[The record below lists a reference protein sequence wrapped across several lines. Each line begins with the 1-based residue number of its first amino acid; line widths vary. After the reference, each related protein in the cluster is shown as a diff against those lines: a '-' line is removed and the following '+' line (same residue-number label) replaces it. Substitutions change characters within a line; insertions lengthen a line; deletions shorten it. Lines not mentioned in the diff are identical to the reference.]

1 MRAFAGSQFSTPLS
15 DRPRPGQSAN
25 SFDIYSDFPPASAH
39 LRSCGRPDKEVRKQ
53 LVGSNDPT
61 TARMRAAQIAGYG
74 QPVTGAG
81 DRVADSTTCSQLT
94 VGTAP
99 ARLKLTSDN
108 MIVMRLIARDLK
120 PSSRQKKMK
129 MKYLAA
135 FLTIVICLSPIGLL
149 AQQAMSDAPLLTL
162 DDAVSIALAKNR
174 LVKNSVLEAEKY
186 DFQVSTARSRRLP
199 HFQFAAL
206 GGELLQPF
214 DFTFGKGV
222 FGTYP
227 GIGPVPGK
235 ESKVHTPAQPT
246 AYLTGSL
253 DVPLLQQYKI
263 GLGIRAT
270 EVGREI
276 AKEDVRAERQKIA
289 AQVRSAYFELVA
301 TQAGVDAAREAVKT
315 LEEAQRVTIRYVA
328 EKTVLR
334 GDALEVDARLMKAQ
348 YDLSVAENGL
358 ATQHERLNQLLG
370 RDLAIP
376 FRVESMPEE
385 DTTGLTLEQ
394 VRQQAS
400 QNRPEIRQAHLR
412 EKQADYDRRIAKA
425 DYIPDLGI
433 AVSYMGIQN
442 VQVLPTNV
450 GVAGLALTWEPFDW
464 GRRRNRIREKANALA
479 QARNG
484 TQEAESQIGVEVAA
498 KYRKWK
504 EASLLLK
511 STRTGH
517 EAAAEEFRVT
527 SNRYTQQSA
536 LVKDLLQA
544 QARSTETEFQYQQA
558 LSSYWSSLADLR
570 RAMGEE

>member
-1 MRAFAGSQFSTPLS
+1 
-15 DRPRPGQSAN
+15 
-25 SFDIYSDFPPASAH
+25 
-39 LRSCGRPDKEVRKQ
+39 
-53 LVGSNDPT
+53 
-61 TARMRAAQIAGYG
+61 
-74 QPVTGAG
+74 
-81 DRVADSTTCSQLT
+81 
-94 VGTAP
+94 
-99 ARLKLTSDN
+99 
-108 MIVMRLIARDLK
+108 
-120 PSSRQKKMK
+120 MK
-129 MKYLAA
+129 TKYLAVA
-135 FLTIVICLSPIGLL
+135 LTIVACLSPLELL
-149 AQQAMSDAPLLTL
+149 AQQARSDAPLLTL

-174 LVKNSVLEAEKY
+174 LVKNSVLAAEKY

-214 DFTFGKGV
+214 DFTFNRGA

-227 GIGPVPGK
+227 GVGPIPSK
-235 ESKVHTPAQPT
+235 EAKVHTPAQPT
-246 AYLTGSL
+246 AYITGSL

-270 EVGREI
+270 EIGRQI

-289 AQVRSAYFELVA
+289 AEVRSAYFDLVA

-328 EKTVLR
+328 EKTVLK
-334 GDALEVDARLMKAQ
+334 GDALEVDARLIKAQ

-358 ATQHERLNQLLG
+358 STQQEHLNQLLG
-370 RDLAIP
+370 RDLETP
-376 FRVESMPEE
+376 FRVEFMPEE
-385 DTTGLTLEQ
+385 DTTSVTLEQ
-394 VRQQAS
+394 ARQQAS
-400 QNRPEIRQAHLR
+400 ENRPEIREAHLR

-425 DYIPDLGI
+425 DYLPDFGI

-450 GVAGLALTWEPFDW
+450 GIAGFALTWEPFDW
-464 GRRRNRIREKANALA
+464 GRRRNRLREKINTLA

-504 EASLLLK
+504 ESALLLK
-511 STRTGH
+511 ATRTGH

-527 SNRYTQQSA
+527 SNRYTEQSA
-536 LVKDLLQA
+536 LIKDLLQA
-544 QARSTETEFQYQQA
+544 QARSTETEYQYQQA
-558 LSSYWSSLADLR
+558 LSSYWSALADLR